1 MANVE
6 ATIRD
11 QSTSALVPVEGIA
24 VTSTPTNPTAGQVLR
39 QAIAIGDGGGAT
51 NYLSVNSGGA
61 ASVVAAAGT
70 AVIGSVGSTTTPNV
84 GQIVDGTTA
93 TQKLAVSAAG
103 AASVAIVAGT
113 THIGYVGGTTVS
125 ITATP
130 TITASSAYTAKYEV
144 GGLITLA
151 NAFGSANSGRIDS
164 LILTSKS
171 VQTIGFTV
179 HFFRSNPTNSTW
191 ADKTA
196 LAINASDI
204 PYYIGAYALSNPN
217 SDMGTVT
224 IYTLD
229 AVSKLVS
236 ASGTSL
242 YAIIETTGTPTF
254 TSTSDLTLTVV
265 ISQD

>member
-11 QSTSALVPVEGIA
+11 QSTSALVPVEGVA

-39 QAIAIGDGGGAT
+39 QVTAVGDGGGAT
-51 NYLSVNSGGA
+51 NYLAVNSSGA
-61 ASVVAAAGT
+61 ASVVVAAGT
-70 AVIGSVGSTTTPNV
+70 SVIGSVGSTTTPNV
-84 GQIVDGTTA
+84 GQIVDGNTA

-130 TITASSAYTAKYEV
+130 TVTAASAYAAKNQV

-151 NAFGSANSGRIDS
+151 NAFGAANSGRIDS
-164 LILTSKS
+164 LILTSKAAR
-171 VQTIGFTV
+171 TEGFAV
-179 HFFRSNPTNSTW
+179 HFFRSNPTNTTW

-196 LAINASDI
+196 LAINAADI
-204 PYYIGAYALSNPN
+204 PYYVGTYALANPN

-229 AVSKLVS
+229 AVSKLMT

-242 YAIIETTGTPTF
+242 YAVLETTGAPTF
-254 TSTSDLTLTVV
+254 ATTSDLTLTVV